1 MRKMKG
7 TIEVRMALWRIV
19 MTTVIDTAIANQDVS
34 FVLGLARLG
43 KICNRNR

>member
-7 TIEVRMALWRIV
+7 TIEGRVALRKIL
-19 MTTVIDTAIANQDVS
+19 MTTVIDIAIANQDVS
-34 FVLGLARLG
+34 FVLGLASLG